1 MSGTAFALG
10 SLSPC
15 TAVGIGVLPAH
26 PLVPPPPD
34 PGVGGRGGPR
44 RPPPRAM
51 ADRDDLRSVP
61 WRAASSSA
69 SRILARSPW
78 QSSGRRPAA
87 VVPRTCSTPYL
98 RYPAPQNAGQPG
110 GQCRRHPCPGALRAL
125 LFRAGAAPKGGPG
138 LGVSSSAA
146 CLDVSPS
153 RTVSQRLSES
163 KSLRLSA
170 PSVSP
175 CMFWGSGM
183 APRWPASGDRRY
195 YRFVRAWK
203 FGSCHQYRS
212 PLPSHTAPHP
222 CISLEAATCIQLLRN
237 RSCCIKPPAR

>member
-1 MSGTAFALG
+1 MPALAAEVGCVDLRRAPWWTA
-10 SLSPC
+10 
-15 TAVGIGVLPAH
+15 TASAACH
-26 PLVPPPPD
+26 
-34 PGVGGRGGPR
+34 GG
-44 RPPPRAM
+44 PPRAPP
-51 ADRDDLRSVP
+51 AGSSRGHHGRARGGVQRRWYPAPAVP
-61 WRAASSSA
+61 T
-69 SRILARSPW
+69 
-78 QSSGRRPAA
+78 
-87 VVPRTCSTPYL
+87 TCSTPHPRTPASRAASAAGIHGQERFELSYL
-98 RYPAPQNAGQPG
+98 GRG
-110 GQCRRHPCPGALRAL
+110 GSKWWTGSR
-125 LFRAGAAPKGGPG
+125 
-138 LGVSSSAA
+138 VSSSAA
-146 CLDVSPS
+146 RLDVSPS

-237 RSCCIKPPAR
+237 RSCCIKPPAREQTFQLQLPVDQLGCFGLKSFHYKCGGR